1 MAAYAIGSL
10 TLRNSDWVAEYSVHM
25 PALAQKH
32 GGKQL
37 ARSAPLVLEGAP
49 TVPEMQVIVEF
60 PSMEHAQAWYDDPAH
75 TPLKKLRQGGADF
88 SMVLVNGL

>member
-1 MAAYAIGSL
+1 
-10 TLRNSDWVAEYSVHM
+10 
-25 PALAQKH
+25 
-32 GGKQL
+32 
-37 ARSAPLVLEGAP
+37 
-49 TVPEMQVIVEF
+49 VPETQVIVEF